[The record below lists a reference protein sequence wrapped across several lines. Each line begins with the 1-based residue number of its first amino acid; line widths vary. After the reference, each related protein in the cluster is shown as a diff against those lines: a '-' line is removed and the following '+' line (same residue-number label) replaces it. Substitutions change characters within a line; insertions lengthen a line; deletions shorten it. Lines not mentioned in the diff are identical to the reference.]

1 MTAYRSRF
9 IAREIEVFSVESFL
23 GGQAHEPMWSL
34 TYGDREDDGHRYCI
48 TSLHAATDSSV
59 VTVVLGVA
67 LVELDGEVPDSDVE
81 AEISGDMYLLST
93 IFERSRSTAR
103 TVLGLI
109 DKEQDLSTM
118 PEIEISSEEVREARL
133 EESERGNEENDRDH

>member
-9 IAREIEVFSVESFL
+9 IAREMEVFSVESFR

-34 TYGDREDDGHRYCI
+34 TYGDRDDDGHRYCI
-48 TSLHAATDSSV
+48 TSLHAATDNSV

-67 LVELDGEVPDSDVE
+67 LAELDGEVSDSDVE
-81 AEISGDMYLLST
+81 AEISGDIYLLST

-109 DKEQDLSTM
+109 DKEQNLSAM
-118 PEIEISSEEVREARL
+118 PEIEISSEEERKARI
-133 EESERGNEENDRDH
+133 EERPRQ

>member
-9 IAREIEVFSVESFL
+9 IAREMEVFSVESFR

-34 TYGDREDDGHRYCI
+34 TYGDKEDDGHRYCI

-67 LVELDGEVPDSDVE
+67 LAEFGGEVPDSDVK
-81 AEISGDMYLLST
+81 AEIAGDSYLLSI

-118 PEIEISSEEVREARL
+118 PEIEISSEGEREARI
-133 EESERGNEENDRDH
+133 EEKKRGNEENDSEH

>member
-9 IAREIEVFSVESFL
+9 IAREMEVFSVESFR

-34 TYGDREDDGHRYCI
+34 TYGDRDDDGHRYCI
-48 TSLHAATDSSV
+48 TSLHAATDNSV

-67 LVELDGEVPDSDVE
+67 LAELDGEVSDSDVE
-81 AEISGDMYLLST
+81 AEISGDIYLLST
-93 IFERSRSTAR
+93 IFERSRSAAR

-109 DKEQDLSTM
+109 DKEQNLSAM
-118 PEIEISSEEVREARL
+118 PEIEISSEEERKARI
-133 EESERGNEENDRDH
+133 EERPRQ